1 MSRPAIPTTEGASD
15 PDSLV
20 RVASYALDYVGTVV
34 PSDFSW
40 LALAGSEA
48 RPDLE
53 RSVICRP
60 GTGSDIDPV
69 RFVDEYHW
77 FGFASDPFRIPTAT
91 DPGDVI
97 RGPSYFGGEHQFSLH
112 PFTCRFLARHGLA
125 TRTVLYLRDRG
136 PVFATIALDRLA
148 GSTAPDAH
156 ETMLLLKLAPFLS
169 QALSAHAEA
178 SVRAPTGPG
187 LESFPIAGLTSREE
201 QVARMISRGLSND
214 EIAQELSLSKGTVKI
229 HVSHLY
235 RKAGVR
241 SRARLLTLLLRQEA
255 G

>member
-1 MSRPAIPTTEGASD
+1 MSSRVIPTSEGASD

-20 RVASYALDYVGTVV
+20 RVASHALDYLATVV

-40 LALAGSEA
+40 LALAGPDA

-53 RSVICRP
+53 RPVVCRP
-60 GTGSDIDPV
+60 GTGSGIEPE
-69 RFVDEYHW
+69 RFVDEYRW
-77 FGFASDPFRIPTAT
+77 FGFANDPFRVSAAT

-97 RGPSYFGGEHQFSLH
+97 RGPDYFGGQHQFSLH
-112 PFTCRFLARHGLA
+112 PFAFRFLARHGLA

-136 PVFATIALDRLA
+136 PVFATVALDRLA
-148 GSTAPDAH
+148 GSTTLDAH
-156 ETMLLLKLAPFLS
+156 ESILLLKLAPFLS
-169 QALSAHAEA
+169 QALYTHGDASLHA
-178 SVRAPTGPG
+178 STGPG
-187 LESFPIAGLTSREE
+187 LDAFPIEGLTSREE

-241 SRARLLTLLLRQEA
+241 NRAKLLTILLRQ
-255 G
+255 GS

>member
-1 MSRPAIPTTEGASD
+1 MSCPVIPTSEGASD

-20 RVASYALDYVGTVV
+20 RVSSYALEYLATVV

-40 LALAGSEA
+40 FALAGSGA

-53 RSVICRP
+53 HPVICRP
-60 GTGSDIDPV
+60 GTGAIDPD
-69 RFVDEYHW
+69 RFVDEYRW
-77 FGFASDPFRIPTAT
+77 FGFASDPFRIPTET

-97 RGPSYFGGEHQFSLH
+97 RGPSWFGGAHQFSLH
-112 PFTCRFLARHGLA
+112 PFARRFLARHDLA

-148 GSTAPDAH
+148 GSTPPDAH
-156 ETMLLLKLAPFLS
+156 ETMRLLKLAPFLS
-169 QALSAHAEA
+169 QSLSAHADA
-178 SVRAPTGPG
+178 AVRAPSSPGPEA
-187 LESFPIAGLTSREE
+187 LPIDGLTSREE

-241 SRARLLTLLLRQEA
+241 SRAKLLTLLLRRE